1 MSDEFDE
8 IHTRIAQAFATNA
21 LTDQLLNLCDDM
33 ECSICAV
40 IVCPHAEPLHF
51 HHDGCPACEFDPPP
65 ERDSG

>member
-40 IVCPHAEPLHF
+40 IVCPHA
-51 HHDGCPACEFDPPP
+51 
-65 ERDSG
+65 